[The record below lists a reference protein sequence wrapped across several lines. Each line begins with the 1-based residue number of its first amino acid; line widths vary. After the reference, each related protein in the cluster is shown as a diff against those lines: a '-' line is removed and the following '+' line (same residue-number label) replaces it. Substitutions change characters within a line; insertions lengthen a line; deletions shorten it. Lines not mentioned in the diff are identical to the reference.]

1 MFPFVN
7 TPNILLCVIL
17 LLAEMWNPSQLSQH
31 LRVLTEEEMEKIE
44 KEEQLW
50 VFKHGF
56 NLFQMP
62 IVKDPQFFGSNQ
74 LEHVFLDLFRDVK
87 WHVNDNMP
95 TYTR

>member
-44 KEEQLW
+44 KEEQL
-50 VFKHGF
+50 
-56 NLFQMP
+56 
-62 IVKDPQFFGSNQ
+62 
-74 LEHVFLDLFRDVK
+74 
-87 WHVNDNMP
+87 
-95 TYTR
+95 